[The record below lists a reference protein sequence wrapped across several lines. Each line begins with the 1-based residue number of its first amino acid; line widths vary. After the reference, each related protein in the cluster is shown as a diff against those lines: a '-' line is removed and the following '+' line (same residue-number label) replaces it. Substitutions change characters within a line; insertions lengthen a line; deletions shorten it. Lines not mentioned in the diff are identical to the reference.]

1 MPDSKPC
8 STNFCALLGSISCGS
23 RKSSARTIPWRV
35 RGSSVRQPHVHNL
48 TDRTLKMNKIII
60 GCHSSTM
67 PGVESSIDKASPN
80 YSNIL
85 TSVWLWVLSAMGDT
99 NSLYQQ
105 LFVASIWLAKM
116 LQIQPLQNSYY
127 LSYGGASSQSC
138 CNFYDK
144 TGFIACIT
152 NLYVN
157 GYIMDWSDRSA
168 MSPDEPVCLD
178 MGDDGS
184 LFLWIR
190 PLS

>member
-1 MPDSKPC
+1 
-8 STNFCALLGSISCGS
+8 
-23 RKSSARTIPWRV
+23 
-35 RGSSVRQPHVHNL
+35 
-48 TDRTLKMNKIII
+48 MNKIII
-60 GCHSSTM
+60 GRHSSTM

-85 TSVWLWVLSAMGDT
+85 TFVWLWVLNAMGDT

-105 LFVASIWLAKM
+105 LFVASTWLAKM
-116 LQIQPLQNSYY
+116 LQTQPLQNSYY

-144 TGFIACIT
+144 AGFIACIT

-157 GYIMDWSDRSA
+157 GYNIMDWSDRSA

-190 PLS
+190 PLSYSMSYCQMNLNAHSRGLLAHLRGRICLKLRLLPWFLLLNRTPS